1 MIASPGE
8 VVDADDA
15 ERIGSCGRPTADDAQ
30 ERIATDGQ
38 PEALGEARTG
48 PTTECEPEVM
58 DDLLQPRGAS
68 REGGQDV
75 IGKALG
81 EDLPLAGSCATPKAS
96 YDDPELDAPTA
107 ERQVGGTAPVA
118 ALEAT
123 RRRPT
128 IRAGRHRG
136 SRSHDQTDPVGV
148 AIEMID
154 DETSGYEARRP
165 EAGAHAAAPSWM
177 SANSTPLVP
186 ARVSQSPNCTPI
198 RGPVPTLFDMF
209 TSATNRTR
217 RSRLERAGCHLNKCA
232 RDMMR

>member
-1 MIASPGE
+1 
-8 VVDADDA
+8 
-15 ERIGSCGRPTADDAQ
+15 
-30 ERIATDGQ
+30 
-38 PEALGEARTG
+38 
-48 PTTECEPEVM
+48 M

-81 EDLPLAGSCATPKAS
+81 EDLPSAGTRATPKAS
-96 YDDPELDAPTA
+96 YDNPELDAPAA

-118 ALEAT
+118 ALDAT
-123 RRRPT
+123 RRRST
-128 IRAGRHRG
+128 IWAGRHRG
-136 SRSHDQTDPVGV
+136 SRSYDQTDPVGV

-186 ARVSQSPNCTPI
+186 ARVSQSPFSTPI
-198 RGPVPTLFDMF
+198 LIQPMAARADGVSYDRLHHFIAAGIWDEGSLQRALLGEADRLVGGADAVLVTDDTALPKKGNRSVGVAPQYATTLGK
-209 TSATNRTR
+209 TAN
-217 RSRLERAGCHLNKCA
+217 C
-232 RDMMR
+232 